1 MIKNYICIIYTII
14 ELINYYLYMNKHYP
28 LRVLYPLKARKIVKS
43 GISGACKAIVALLL
57 FAALIVWQSKG
68 ELSTIEVLNE
78 NLLLLSSLAFFFLL
92 IGFAHPILYFV
103 TYFYDIDNKN
113 IIIRKGVIAKREIIL
128 PFSRITDVNVE
139 QDFMDVLFGLYDI
152 HISSPTAESG
162 KFAHIDG
169 LNKKSAI
176 KIRNILVDKINSV
189 GFIDSAESAQKQR
202 SVA

>member
-1 MIKNYICIIYTII
+1 MSA
-14 ELINYYLYMNKHYP
+14 HRP
-28 LRVLYPLKARKIVKS
+28 LRTIYPLKARKVVKN
-43 GISGACKAIVALLL
+43 GISGACKGLIALGLCVGLL
-57 FAALIVWQSKG
+57 IWQS
-68 ELSTIEVLNE
+68 SDRPAVEVL
-78 NLLLLSSLAFFFLL
+78 SAHIFLI
-92 IGFAHPILYFV
+92 IGLGFIFLTLGLAHPILYFV
-103 TYFYDIDNKN
+103 TYFYDVDQKN

-139 QDFMDVLFGLYDI
+139 QDFFDVLFGLYDI

-176 KIRNILVDKINSV
+176 RIRNILVDKINSV
-189 GFIDSAESAQKQR
+189 GFEAQKSEVENQR

>member
-1 MIKNYICIIYTII
+1 
-14 ELINYYLYMNKHYP
+14 MNKHYP
-28 LRVLYPLKARKIVKS
+28 LRVLYPLKARKIVKN

-57 FAALIVWQSKG
+57 FAGLIVWQSKG
-68 ELSTIEVLNE
+68 ELSTFEILNE

-139 QDFMDVLFGLYDI
+139 QDFMDVIFGLYDI

-176 KIRNILVDKINSV
+176 RIRNILVDKINSV
-189 GFIDSAESAQKQR
+189 GFVDSAESAQKQR